1 MTPSRLAVVQLAI
14 AVVQL
19 GLTVAQLAIA
29 VAALVQLPL
38 REFLSLEQKTW
49 QL

>member
-38 REFLSLEQKTW
+38 RVSVLAVPPH
-49 QL
+49 